1 MTTVLVLGVEV
12 RAACLA
18 VVCCCGLI
26 VGLQLQIGTDTAAAA
41 ALAAARSHV
50 SFCGAR
56 GGDGQHQLHPHQRR
70 QQRHGGQPGHRAL
83 PQHSARGGAWQF

>member
-41 ALAAARSHV
+41 LAAARSHV

-56 GGDGQHQLHPHQRR
+56 GGDRQHQLHPHQRR